1 MPPGQGWFSLDATR
15 PTGVSLD
22 SLYAPSSDGL
32 SDHIYGGQTSM
43 TRTTA
48 RVGAILGAIILAGCL
63 IKGPEPVPPYYS
75 NIQIIPT
82 SNSRPPLGLEPAPEG
97 RIYQLWLIDFDSA
110 FNLIDQ
116 IPSVRFQW
124 NSEYYFAI
132 GENGETLSVT
142 TKSGLDLGLNVLDH
156 SVLGISIEPLNDPAP
171 NSINGPLIMAGLID
185 EFVRANLTIEL
196 GVPVFPTSGA
206 PCQFTMVAP
215 SYLKNAPEAC
225 WRDSSEGMGIW
236 FAELEVKDREINDTV
251 ALCFEDTCPKD
262 TNLTNCRKTTCSDS
276 LRAKGTRLGMRFLQG
291 QRNIRG
297 SEYYLWIFPSHPE
310 SSFSTFDTVFA
321 NQEPNLIFCNDVAQH
336 LVGKSGPQVALGEN
350 PIVREGK
357 TVGYMYFKPD
367 TTGLVDTCYL
377 RIDVP
382 ESTHCTSDTFV
393 YAPFNDTNVIVRTHT
408 YQWADTSYASSLRS
422 LAAAPAPFPLGF
434 FGLEYE
440 AWVVF
445 DSSTGPI
452 KPLSL
457 GRFADKNGLDRSN
470 LHFDVRNLDPRFRF
484 PGEDFLMGI
493 DRPGLPTSNL
503 NLLSLLPNMKVKVWI
518 TLEPIEND
526 WAPSEPFR
534 QLIVYSGEILPDFR
548 LDAYR
553 AICQMRGTCGVVPPP
568 IYSLPLSYREVSATS
583 ANNNEGHNWPM
594 MRVVLRPPSKK

>member
-1 MPPGQGWFSLDATR
+1 
-15 PTGVSLD
+15 
-22 SLYAPSSDGL
+22 
-32 SDHIYGGQTSM
+32 M

-142 TKSGLDLGLNVLDH
+142 TERGLDLGLNVLDH
-156 SVLGISIEPLNDPAP
+156 SVLGISIEPLNDPDP
-171 NSINGPLIMAGLID
+171 NSINGPVILAGLID
-185 EFVRANLTIEL
+185 EFVLANLTIEL
-196 GVPVFPTSGA
+196 GVPVGPTSGA
-206 PCQFTMVAP
+206 SCQFAMVAP
-215 SYLKNAPEAC
+215 SDTTGAC

-251 ALCFEDTCPKD
+251 ALCFEEP
-262 TNLTNCRKTTCSDS
+262 CSGS
-276 LRAKGTRLGMRFLQG
+276 GAKGTLLGMKFIQG
-291 QRNIRG
+291 QKNIRG
-297 SEYYLWIFPSHPE
+297 PDYYLWIYPSHPE
-310 SSFSTFDTVFA
+310 NSFSNFDTVFA
-321 NQEPNLIFCNDVAQH
+321 NQEPDLIFCNDVAQH
-336 LVGKSGPQVALGEN
+336 LAGKSGPQVALGEN
-350 PIVREGK
+350 PIIREGK
-357 TVGYMYFKPD
+357 TVGFMYFKPD

-393 YAPFNDTNVIVRTHT
+393 YAPFNDTNVIVTTHT
-408 YQWADTSYASSLRS
+408 YQWADTSYASSLPS
-422 LAAAPAPFPLGF
+422 LALPPIRNHQDLRRERQFLTET
-434 FGLEYE
+434 LRLQYE

-445 DSSTGPI
+445 DSSSGSI

-457 GRFADKNGLDRSN
+457 GRFTSNNQDSLDQSN
-470 LHFDVRNLDPRFRF
+470 PHFDVAKIDPRFRF
-484 PGEDFLMGI
+484 PGEDFLVGI

-503 NLLSLLPNMKVKVWI
+503 NLLSLLPDMKVKVWI

-534 QLIVYSGEILPDFR
+534 QLIVYSGEILPDFQ
-548 LDAYR
+548 LEAYR
-553 AICQMRGTCGVVPPP
+553 AICQMRDTCGVVPPP
-568 IYSLPLSYREVSATS
+568 IYSLPLSYNEVSATS
-583 ANNNEGHNWPM
+583 ASKNEGHNWPRV
-594 MRVVLRPPSKK
+594 RVVLRPPSKK